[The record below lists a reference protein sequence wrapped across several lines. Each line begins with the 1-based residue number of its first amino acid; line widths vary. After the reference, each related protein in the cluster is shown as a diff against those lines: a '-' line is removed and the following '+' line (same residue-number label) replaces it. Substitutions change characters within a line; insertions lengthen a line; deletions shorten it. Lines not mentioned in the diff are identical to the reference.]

1 MEEFLACDS
10 ALDLKGKKED
20 FLNPFLSLSLQA
32 TLKVAMQS
40 ACNETPGR
48 ISDDLQYPWVF
59 NCSANLPRVIQTKT
73 EVLTGRRWEGNEVTA
88 QMWLAHLQVIIGNL
102 SSCSLF
108 LGLAG
113 FWLPK
118 WKQKVLNIV
127 ERFVSQ
133 VSAHLQL
140 DGHYLLSKHCS

>member
-59 NCSANLPRVIQTKT
+59 NCSANLPGVIQTKT
-73 EVLTGRRWEGNEVTA
+73 EVLTGIRWEGNEVTA
-88 QMWLAHLQVIIGNL
+88 QM
-102 SSCSLF
+102 
-108 LGLAG
+108 
-113 FWLPK
+113 
-118 WKQKVLNIV
+118 
-127 ERFVSQ
+127 
-133 VSAHLQL
+133 
-140 DGHYLLSKHCS
+140 